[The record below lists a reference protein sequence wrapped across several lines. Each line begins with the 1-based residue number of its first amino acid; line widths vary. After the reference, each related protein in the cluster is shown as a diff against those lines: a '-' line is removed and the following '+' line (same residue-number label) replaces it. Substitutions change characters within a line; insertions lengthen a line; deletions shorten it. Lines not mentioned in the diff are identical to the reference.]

1 MPQSKKQRI
10 SNIKKAINQ
19 ATSTLRKRE
28 ARLDKYGLKDTSTEI
43 EKLKQINAMYGNSI
57 NDIKALKLKGDEKLN
72 EERILGEYLAQLK
85 KALNDKSTTV
95 KGAKQIIS
103 EQAKKTGKS
112 PQQIIYEMKQDVLNT
127 SYDFQYE
134 YLSKQNQVDY
144 DTSNQQIADKLD
156 KYITTDIDDIFN

>member
-1 MPQSKKQRI
+1 MAQSKKERI

-28 ARLDKYGLKDTSTEI
+28 KRLEKYGLKDTSTEI

-57 NDIKALKLKGDEKLN
+57 NDIKALKLTGDEKLN

-112 PQQIIYEMKQDVLNT
+112 QQQIIYEMKQDVLNT

>member
-1 MPQSKKQRI
+1 MAQSKKERI
-10 SNIKKAINQ
+10 SNIRKAINR

-57 NDIKALKLKGDEKLN
+57 NDIKALKLSGDEKLN

-85 KALNDKSTTV
+85 KALNDKTTTI

-103 EQAKKTGKS
+103 EQSQKTGKS
-112 PQQIIYEMKQDVLNT
+112 PQQIIFEMKQDVLNT
-127 SYDFQYE
+127 SHEFRYE
-134 YLSKQNQVDY
+134 YLSKQNQVEY
-144 DTSNQQIADKLD
+144 DTTNHEIADRLEKFM
-156 KYITTDIDDIFN
+156 TADIDDVFE